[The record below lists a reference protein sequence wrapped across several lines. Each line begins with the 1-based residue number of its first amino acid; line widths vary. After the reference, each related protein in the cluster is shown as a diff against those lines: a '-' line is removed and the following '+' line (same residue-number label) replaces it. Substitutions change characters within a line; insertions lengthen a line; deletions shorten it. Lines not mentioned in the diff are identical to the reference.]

1 MASGWW
7 LVARVRAR
15 GLVGMRSRASGV
27 AFPET
32 VPALMLMPAFLYV
45 LFIVLWTRDAGR
57 AGAHPYHVTR
67 GPPPDSGSTQ
77 PKPLSACRG
86 ASLLPSF
93 RSMAELFDSEFLAK
107 LEHLCL
113 LSQRIFRGAFRAER
127 RSRHIGSSLE
137 FADYR
142 NYVHGDDQR
151 RIDWNVYGR
160 LGRLFVKL
168 FEEEEDLEVSILLD
182 CSASMG
188 WSSGGITKF
197 DQACKI
203 VAALAYIALANLD
216 RVHLFSFDDE
226 LKVDSGLGRGKSQFH
241 RLLKFLTG
249 LKPTER
255 ATSLYPV
262 IQRFTQQ
269 NRRRGLAVV
278 VSDFFDLA
286 GYETALNLLRFQR
299 FEIQL
304 VQVVDPGEID
314 PGIYGDFE
322 LEDCE
327 TGRRI
332 EVNCNQAVRAALK
345 AEVERFQ
352 ESLRRY
358 CLETRCGLLQA
369 KTADP
374 FEDLILRVL
383 RERRIAV

>member
-1 MASGWW
+1 
-7 LVARVRAR
+7 
-15 GLVGMRSRASGV
+15 
-27 AFPET
+27 
-32 VPALMLMPAFLYV
+32 
-45 LFIVLWTRDAGR
+45 
-57 AGAHPYHVTR
+57 
-67 GPPPDSGSTQ
+67 
-77 PKPLSACRG
+77 
-86 ASLLPSF
+86 
-93 RSMAELFDSEFLAK
+93 MAELFDSEFLAR

-197 DQACKI
+197 DQACRI

-314 PGIYGDFE
+314 PEIYGDFE

>member
-1 MASGWW
+1 
-7 LVARVRAR
+7 
-15 GLVGMRSRASGV
+15 
-27 AFPET
+27 
-32 VPALMLMPAFLYV
+32 
-45 LFIVLWTRDAGR
+45 
-57 AGAHPYHVTR
+57 
-67 GPPPDSGSTQ
+67 
-77 PKPLSACRG
+77 
-86 ASLLPSF
+86 
-93 RSMAELFDSEFLAK
+93 MAELFDSEFLVK

-113 LSQRIFRGAFRAER
+113 LSQRIFRGAFKAER
-127 RSRHIGSSLE
+127 QSRHIGSSLE

-142 NYVHGDDQR
+142 NYVHGDDPR
-151 RIDWNVYGR
+151 TIDWNVYGR
-160 LGRLFVKL
+160 LSRLFVKL
-168 FEEEEDLEVSILLD
+168 FDEEEDLQVSILLD

-197 DQACKI
+197 DQARKI

-216 RVHLFSFDDE
+216 RVHLFSFGDE

-249 LKPTER
+249 LKPNER
-255 ATSLYPV
+255 ATALYPV
-262 IQRFTQQ
+262 IQRFTQH
-269 NRRRGLAVV
+269 NRRRGLAII

-304 VQVVDPGEID
+304 VQVVDPSEID
-314 PGIYGDFE
+314 PGIFGDFE

-332 EVNCNQAVRAALK
+332 EVNCNQSVRAAFK

-358 CLETRCGLLQA
+358 CLERRCGLLPA
-369 KTADP
+369 KTTDP
-374 FEDLILRVL
+374 FEELILRVL
-383 RERRIAV
+383 RERRIAI